1 MDEVPQGGAG
11 GVPLDDDSQESRR
24 RRPGP
29 SHPREAE
36 RAADRARSR
45 STAGRDG
52 EAGDALSP
60 STGAQEE
67 TARQG
72 RKGKDRGAH

>member
-29 SHPREAE
+29 SHPREA
-36 RAADRARSR
+36 DRARSR

-52 EAGDALSP
+52 EGGDALTP
-60 STGAQEE
+60 NTEAQEE
-67 TARQG
+67 TARKG
-72 RKGKDRGAH
+72 RQGKDRGAH

>member
-29 SHPREAE
+29 PHVREPE
-36 RAADRARSR
+36 RTAADRARSR
-45 STAGRDG
+45 GTAGGDG
-52 EAGDALSP
+52 EGGDALTPSP
-60 STGAQEE
+60 EAQEE
-67 TARQG
+67 TA